1 MRFPLRKEGGEA
13 KHLNIASRSENVQVS
28 SQTKEAVRLNGEGQC
43 GLSRHVSMGN
53 VEHSV
58 SGGGRNALG
67 IAQATSGS
75 RESHGVFA
83 DSKLFS

>member
-43 GLSRHVSMGN
+43 GLSRHVSMA
-53 VEHSV
+53 
-58 SGGGRNALG
+58 GGGRNALG